1 MTNTYLFVQAK
12 SVVLRVVQY
21 KMGLSWEVYTLVRSK
36 HTVFET
42 GVLLYNKVDVT
53 LTSGNLIYI
62 YISAFGCT
70 SIINFETKQSSISK
84 KSHKPSSSIERNH
97 TVA

>member
-1 MTNTYLFVQAK
+1 MQAK

-84 KSHKPSSSIERNH
+84 KKSQTFI
-97 TVA
+97 